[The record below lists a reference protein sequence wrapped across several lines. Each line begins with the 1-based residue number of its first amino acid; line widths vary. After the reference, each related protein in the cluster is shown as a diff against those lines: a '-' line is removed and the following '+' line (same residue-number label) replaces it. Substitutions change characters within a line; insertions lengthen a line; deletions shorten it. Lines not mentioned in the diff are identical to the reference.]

1 MEFWQAQDFS
11 NGFKS
16 SSTGTAANRANSGHH
31 DGICQ
36 VATIAMLADQAR
48 EAVRSQ

>member
-16 SSTGTAANRANSGHH
+16 SSTGTAANRANAGHH

-36 VATIAMLADQAR
+36 VATVTMLADEAS
-48 EAVRSQ
+48 EAVCPQ